1 MVDDNRVILKRC
13 TDYRSSARGYINAS
27 FVTTSESVSRFI
39 ATQGQLSHTSEDF
52 WEMIIQYH
60 CPVIVML
67 TRLVDNYRANRMRAS
82 DMINR
87 CTVALDSL
95 NYSKNRYTDVLPF
108 DDNRVI
114 LKRCTDY
121 RSSARGLLKVSLG
134 LLRLK
139 TVKCVDYFQAEDGP
153 RDFVGGTTIVC
164 FARSVPEWPDHGVPK
179 DTLAV
184 REIFKRIAGIGRTGT
199 YCAIHNTIQRILIGD
214 TTAVD
219 LVNTIAAFR
228 SQRIGMVQ
236 TLEQYLFCYDATI
249 DELDPYF
256 ADYMTLL
263 CRTIS
268 LRDCG
273 LCSYSFCDREFCLTI
288 VGDCGIFSYVTVVCV
303 VILFVIANRMR
314 ASDMINRCTVALD
327 SLNYSKN
334 RYTDVLPYMPMNI
347 DDNRVILKRCT
358 DYRSSARGANRMR
371 ASDMIN
377 RCTVA
382 LDSLNYS
389 KNRYTD
395 VLPFDD
401 NRVILKR
408 CTDYR
413 SSARGYINASF
424 VTTSESVSRF
434 IATQGPLSH
443 TSEDF
448 WEMIIQYHCPVIVM
462 LTRLVDN
469 YRRTDLETLVTY
481 ASPPSGYKQQIFINL
496 AMLRSQ
502 IQRVGGTTI
511 VCFARSVPE
520 WPDHGVPKDTLAVR
534 EIFKRIAGIGRTGT
548 YCAIHNTIQRI
559 LIGDTTAVDLV
570 NTIAAF
576 RSQRIGMVQT
586 LEQYLFCYDAT
597 IDELDPYFA
606 DYILWV
612 FVRFTFVFLCGICAA
627 AVRICLHVANRMR
640 ASDMINRCTV
650 ALDSL
655 NYSKN
660 RYTDVLPTSESVS
673 RFIATQGPLSHTSE
687 DFWEMIIQYH
697 CPVIV
702 MLTRVVD
709 NYRCKAGSPSKPN
722 ASASAAPKAAA
733 AATAATRAKAIAP
746 VGS

>member
-1 MVDDNRVILKRC
+1 MVGSKCNLTLIISGSMVDDNRVILKRC

-121 RSSARGLLKVSLG
+121 RSSARGTSESVS
-134 LLRLK
+134 R
-139 TVKCVDYFQAEDGP
+139 F
-153 RDFVGGTTIVC
+153 
-164 FARSVPEWPDHGVPK
+164 
-179 DTLAV
+179 
-184 REIFKRIAGIGRTGT
+184 
-199 YCAIHNTIQRILIGD
+199 
-214 TTAVD
+214 
-219 LVNTIAAFR
+219 IAAQGQLSHTSEDFWEM
-228 SQRIGMVQ
+228 II
-236 TLEQYLFCYDATI
+236 QYHCPVI
-249 DELDPYF
+249 V
-256 ADYMTLL
+256 M
-263 CRTIS
+263 
-268 LRDCG
+268 
-273 LCSYSFCDREFCLTI
+273 LTRL
-288 VGDCGIFSYVTVVCV
+288 V
-303 VILFVIANRMR
+303 
-314 ASDMINRCTVALD
+314 
-327 SLNYSKN
+327 
-334 RYTDVLPYMPMNI
+334 
-347 DDNRVILKRCT
+347 DNHR
-358 DYRSSARGANRMR
+358 ANRMR

-395 VLPFDD
+395 VLPFDDNRVILKRCTDYRSSARGYINASLVTTSESVSRFIAAQGQLSHTSEDFWEMIIQYHCPVIVMLTRLVDNHLDD

-462 LTRLVDN
+462 LTRLLTITMSLSHTSEDFWEMIIQYHCPVIVMLTRLVDN
-469 YRRTDLETLVTY
+469 YRSEE
-481 ASPPSGYKQQIFINL
+481 PPL
-496 AMLRSQ
+496 
-502 IQRVGGTTI
+502 
-511 VCFARSVPE
+511 SVLHVQYPE

-534 EIFKRIAGIGRTGT
+534 EIFKRIAGLPLGLGQLLFTAGIGRTGT

-559 LIGDTTAVDLV
+559 LIGDTTLW
-570 NTIAAF
+570 
-576 RSQRIGMVQT
+576 T
-586 LEQYLFCYDAT
+586 LL
-597 IDELDPYFA
+597 IP
-606 DYILWV
+606 
-612 FVRFTFVFLCGICAA
+612 
-627 AVRICLHVANRMR
+627 
-640 ASDMINRCTV
+640 
-650 ALDSL
+650 
-655 NYSKN
+655 
-660 RYTDVLPTSESVS
+660 
-673 RFIATQGPLSHTSE
+673 
-687 DFWEMIIQYH
+687 
-697 CPVIV
+697 
-702 MLTRVVD
+702 
-709 NYRCKAGSPSKPN
+709 
-722 ASASAAPKAAA
+722 
-733 AATAATRAKAIAP
+733 
-746 VGS
+746 